1 MNTNYLLPISQ
12 QNVCDFI
19 EDLGLAG
26 IRFVYFSPASE
37 RESKAFADRLGLETD
52 WNSCILLSS
61 ASDPFGASTGYLE
74 SYDIKAQL
82 PRGIENIRPHLEAV
96 DDIPLHVSLFAE
108 CGPEAATEMIK
119 IFQDYGEVV
128 CCIGSSLNI
137 NNTAAFAKVRFLE

>member
-1 MNTNYLLPISQ
+1 
-12 QNVCDFI
+12 VCDFI

-61 ASDPFGASTGYLE
+61 ASDPYGAGTGYLE

-82 PRGIENIRPHLEAV
+82 PRGIENIRPHLESV

-108 CGPEAATEMIK
+108 CGDEAATEMIK

-128 CCIGSSLNI
+128 CCVGSSLNI
-137 NNTAAFAKVRFLE
+137 NNIAAFAKVRKVEVLLFA